1 MKVYEAIL
9 SVRVNVHAKWDE
21 EINYYCVLSAFVCEK
36 YQHNDF
42 LYNLIVRERFKT
54 RVFLLKYYLT

>member
-21 EINYYCVLSAFVCEK
+21 EINYYCVLSAFV
-36 YQHNDF
+36 
-42 LYNLIVRERFKT
+42 
-54 RVFLLKYYLT
+54 